1 MFCFSQCITIE
12 MFSLLIFCVCYFL
25 QWRKI
30 SETVYYEKNAGPMAT
45 LYAPH
50 KNSPRKRIIGSS
62 VEEPSSKRVHT
73 GSTSA
78 PALHPDGGSI
88 NVTHN
93 IFSQLEYHLAK
104 AYEHA
109 MQFPTT
115 CSRLDSTAGL
125 LPSGHNFDKEACKDA
140 LTMESMN
147 ITSLQ
152 ANLLQIQGIFQML
165 KSMQD
170 ARCKPFEDDA
180 QRYLDDMNKHDDAAG
195 HQMHESQNVSHNL
208 CFLFVL
214 FSCLAAWNFAC

>member
-1 MFCFSQCITIE
+1 MCLC
-12 MFSLLIFCVCYFL
+12 L
-25 QWRKI
+25 QLKKI
-30 SETVYYEKNAGPMAT
+30 SETVYHEKKVGAMNARPN
-45 LYAPH
+45 
-50 KNSPRKRIIGSS
+50 NSPRKRIIGSS
-62 VEEPSSKRVHT
+62 VEEPSIKRPNT

-78 PALHPDGGSI
+78 PAFHPDGDNI

-115 CSRLDSTAGL
+115 CSRLESTPGL

-147 ITSLQ
+147 ITSMQ
-152 ANLLQIQGIFQML
+152 VNLSQIQSTFQML

-195 HQMHESQNVSHNL
+195 HQMHESENVSHNL
-208 CFLFVL
+208 CCFAFMFGSLGIVL
-214 FSCLAAWNFAC
+214 LISIFGKN